1 MNCVLAL
8 RGRSVRAATTLV
20 AALAGIFLTVGCGS
34 SSPAKANS
42 NGFTDS
48 NLSGTYVFSS
58 EGLDANGNFLAL
70 AGAFVANGS
79 GGIST
84 TSGTMDVVDSGVTPA
99 SPIAQPITGGSYY
112 VNTDGRGQV
121 KLTSSVGTF
130 TLDFVLTSSPSG
142 LTAASNHGLIS
153 EFDGNGSGSGTL
165 DLQTAVTS
173 LSQLAGPYA
182 FSFSGI
188 DNGGSPFVA
197 SGAFTLD
204 ANGNIT
210 SGTGVEDFN
219 AGGSIY
225 SGEALTGG
233 PATLGS
239 GTAPGS
245 LAMTTAS
252 FPLTFDFYPIDSSH
266 LKFIETDYT
275 EILVGDAFSQT
286 GASIPTGTMV
296 FTMAGGLS
304 APIAVGGLMNSVDGL
319 GTFSGGLEDVNNA
332 GSLSPAQLPFSGAPV
347 LAPSTGGRV
356 VVNLTGFSPAIQWV
370 IYPSSG
376 GLLLQESDGA
386 NVMQGVAYAQ
396 SATAFT
402 AGSSAG
408 YGLNL
413 TGVDI
418 AGGFEIDDIAQFN
431 ASTNTTNNMTG
442 ILDENDQG
450 SLVGNLQ
457 LTGTY
462 TPDSPATGRGS
473 IVVPSLGTPLGGLS
487 LEYYVVDD
495 STVLAI
501 ESDTQ
506 QVSAGSFELQG
517 TTTVGPTQASAAHR
531 SMFVVHPMTR
541 SRSVKLRSM
550 K

>member
-1 MNCVLAL
+1 MNCVFGF
-8 RGRSVRAATTLV
+8 RGRSVRTATVLL
-20 AALAGIFLTVGCGS
+20 AALAGIFLTAGCGS

-42 NGFTDS
+42 NGFTNS
-48 NLSGTYVFSS
+48 NLSGTYVFST
-58 EGLDANGNFLAL
+58 EGSDANNNFLAL

-79 GGIST
+79 GGV

-99 SPIAQPITGGSYY
+99 SPIAQAITSGSYY

-130 TLDFVLTSSPSG
+130 TLDFVLTSSVNG
-142 LTAASNHGLIS
+142 LSSASNHGLIS

-165 DLQTAVTS
+165 DLQTTAPT

-188 DNGGSPFVA
+188 DNALSPFVA

-204 ANGNIT
+204 SSGNIT

-225 SGEALTGG
+225 SGETLTGG

-245 LAMTTAS
+245 LTMTTTS

-332 GSLSPAQLPFSGAPV
+332 GSLSPSQLPFSGTPV

-396 SATAFT
+396 TATSFST
-402 AGSSAG
+402 GTSIG

-413 TGVDI
+413 TG
-418 AGGFEIDDIAQFN
+418 ANQNSEIDDIAQFD
-431 ASTNTTNNMTG
+431 ATTATSNNMTG

-450 SLVGNLQ
+450 SLVGNLK
-457 LTGTY
+457 LTGTF

-495 STVLAI
+495 STVLTI

-506 QVSAGSFELQG
+506 QVSAGSFQFQG
-517 TTTVGPTQASAAHR
+517 TSAVGPTQGSAAHR
-531 SMFVVHPMTR
+531 SMFVVHPLLR
-541 SRSVKLRSM
+541 SRSGKLRSR